1 MQTFVLTL
9 SISSF
14 NIHINAQGLD
24 FSDDEANKKKK
35 SIQES
40 LVKQKKVQF
49 GVEAEQPTRSETKLS
64 SKAPDASAM
73 GVTFDDDDLL
83 SALVS
88 VSLNIQQQSRS
99 S

>member
-24 FSDDEANKKKK
+24 FSDDEANNKKKK

-40 LVKQKKVQF
+40 PVKQKKVQF

-88 VSLNIQQQSRS
+88 GSLNIQQSRS